1 MMERRGEKAAAPDSM
16 QPFPAS
22 EYELPAGQKSPDL
35 VRAERTVWR
44 LAHIHFAWDINKAL
58 EFALL
63 NTFAVPS
70 ISGLLD
76 RTGEFS
82 SRTLKRYDDTAIL
95 IREVLSSG
103 LESDRARRAF
113 ARINDMHGRFRI
125 ANDDFLYVLS
135 TFVFTPIDWLHRF
148 GRRGMTDEE
157 KVDWFLYWREFG
169 RRMGIAGLP
178 ADIGAFRSFAK
189 AFEEERF
196 AQAPSNRAVAQP
208 TIDLLLNQYFVPPF
222 LYPAGRAFV
231 MALCSPHL
239 VEALGYPAPSAALR
253 LIAESAMGL
262 RRTILSL
269 LPEDSRPKYIRFGKQ
284 TYPAGYTI
292 EELGTFR
299 LNTNHHKQDASAH
312 DRPWSPHNIT

>member
-1 MMERRGEKAAAPDSM
+1 MTERRGEKAAAPDSKL
-16 QPFPAS
+16 PFPAS

-44 LAHIHFAWDINKAL
+44 LSHIHFGWDINKAL

-95 IREVLSSG
+95 IREALSNG
-103 LESDRARRAF
+103 LDSDRARRAF
-113 ARINDMHGRFRI
+113 ARMNDMHGRFRI
-125 ANDDFLYVLS
+125 TNDDFLYVLS
-135 TFVFTPIDWLHRF
+135 TFVFTPIDWLDRF
-148 GRRGMTDEE
+148 GRRAMSDEE
-157 KVDWFLYWREFG
+157 KEDWFLYWREFG

-178 ADIGAFRSFAK
+178 ADIGAFRRFAK
-189 AFEEERF
+189 EFERKRF

-208 TIDLLLNQYFVPPF
+208 TIDLLLGQYFVPPF
-222 LYPAGRAFV
+222 FYPAGRAFV

-239 VEALGYPAPSAALR
+239 VEALGFPAPSSALR
-253 LIAESAMGL
+253 LIADGAMGL
-262 RRTILSL
+262 RRTILRL
-269 LPEDSRPKYIRFGKQ
+269 LPEGTRPKYIRFGKQ
-284 TYPAGYTI
+284 TYPEGYTI

-299 LNTNHHKQDASAH
+299 LNTNHHRSGRF
-312 DRPWSPHNIT
+312 RP

>member
-1 MMERRGEKAAAPDSM
+1 MTERRGENATPFDSH
-16 QPFPAS
+16 QPFAAS
-22 EYELPAGQKSPDL
+22 EYELPAGQKSPEL
-35 VRAERTVWR
+35 VCAERTVWR

-95 IREVLSSG
+95 IREVMSNG
-103 LESDRARRAF
+103 LDSDRARRAF
-113 ARINDMHGRFRI
+113 GRINDMHGRFRI

-135 TFVFTPIDWLHRF
+135 TFALSPIDWLDRF

-157 KVDWFLYWREFG
+157 KEDWFLYWREFG

-178 ADIGAFRSFAK
+178 ANIGGFQSFAK
-189 AFEEERF
+189 EFEKKRF

-222 LYPAGRAFV
+222 FYPAGRAFV
-231 MALCSPHL
+231 MALCPPHL
-239 VEALGYPAPSAALR
+239 VAALGYPVPSSALR

-262 RRTILSL
+262 RRTILRL
-269 LPEDSRPKYIRFGKQ
+269 LPEGARPKFIRFGKR
-284 TYPAGYTI
+284 TYPEGYTI

-299 LNTNHHKQDASAH
+299 INTNCHKSG
-312 DRPWSPHNIT
+312 RFCP